1 MKNSD
6 YVDLYIRDIQS
17 VLSCI
22 FGQVTEL
29 HGLCQQSKKKL
40 ATLKFWF
47 CTKYITSNQFGKE
60 QETLAKVSDIL
71 LNTFIHVLSLA
82 GMTSTSYHS

>member
-29 HGLCQQSKKKL
+29 HGLCQQSKKK
-40 ATLKFWF
+40 
-47 CTKYITSNQFGKE
+47 YITSNQFGKE

-71 LNTFIHVLSLA
+71 LPSYMSSLWLA
-82 GMTSTSYHS
+82 

>member
-22 FGQVTEL
+22 FGHVTEL

-47 CTKYITSNQFGKE
+47 GTKYITSNQFGKE

-71 LNTFIHVLSLA
+71 WITFIHVLSLA